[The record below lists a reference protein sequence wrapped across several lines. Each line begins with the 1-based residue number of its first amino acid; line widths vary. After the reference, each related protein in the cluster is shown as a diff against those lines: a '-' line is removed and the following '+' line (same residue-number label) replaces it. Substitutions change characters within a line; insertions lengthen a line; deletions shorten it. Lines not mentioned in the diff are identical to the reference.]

1 MGSGRYSHHR
11 ASRRCVIEVGF
22 GLKVQL
28 LGSFNE
34 RVLVVGQLAG
44 FRAGDGWFR
53 PRDVDRLFE
62 QLRVH
67 GGNVSRALQL
77 LDAQKFV
84 LNSSSRKAWS
94 LTPLGEEK
102 ALELVGGIS
111 PEELAPKL
119 LTLPGAEF
127 GHEVHTLIPPSL
139 APQKWAGG
147 IARMLKEHPFES
159 NVFLMA
165 RFPQDA
171 DDPNHGVIE
180 AAREVLAG
188 HGYTLHVA
196 SDLTLDEDLWGNV
209 AAHMW
214 ACQYG
219 LGLFENRSAEGL
231 NYNLLIEV
239 GSMVSIGRRCML
251 LKDRTADAMPTDL
264 VGHIYNAVDFDKTD
278 DVSRAVDEW
287 ATNALRLDQ

>member
-1 MGSGRYSHHR
+1 MGGGRRSHYR
-11 ASRRCVIEVGF
+11 AGRRCVIEVGF

-53 PRDVDRLFE
+53 PRDVDLLLE

-67 GGNVSRALQL
+67 GGNVSRALKL
-77 LDAQKFV
+77 LDAQKLV
-84 LNSSSRKAWS
+84 LNSASRKAWS
-94 LTPLGEEK
+94 LTPLGEER
-102 ALELVGGIS
+102 ALELVGDI
-111 PEELAPKL
+111 PLEALEPKIA
-119 LTLPGAEF
+119 TLPGAEL
-127 GHEVHTLIPPSL
+127 GHELHTLIPPSL
-139 APQKWAGG
+139 APQKWANG
-147 IARMLKEHPFES
+147 ISRMLKEHPFES

-165 RFPQDA
+165 RFPEDS

-180 AAREVLAG
+180 TARDVLAG

-196 SDLTLDEDLWGNV
+196 SDLMLDEDLWGNV

-219 LGLFENRSAEGL
+219 LGLFEDRSKEGL
-231 NYNLLIEV
+231 NYNLLIEI

-264 VGHIYNAVDFDKTD
+264 VGHIYNEVDFDKTD
-278 DVSRAVDEW
+278 DVAKAVDEW